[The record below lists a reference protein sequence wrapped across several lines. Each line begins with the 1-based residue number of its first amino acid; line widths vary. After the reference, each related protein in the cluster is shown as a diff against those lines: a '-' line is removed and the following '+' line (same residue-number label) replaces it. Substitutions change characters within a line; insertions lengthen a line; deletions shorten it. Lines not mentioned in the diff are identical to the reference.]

1 MVFTKCGSTPIRKE
15 TDMSHIALN
24 QNLRLTD
31 ALERDILESTLN
43 TQPAAH
49 PINAIKRAIRAVAHG
64 VGAFFQLHRRSARD
78 TMSRAQQQSGR
89 FTGTQ

>member
-1 MVFTKCGSTPIRKE
+1 MT
-15 TDMSHIALN
+15 HIALN

-31 ALERDILESTLN
+31 ALERDILENTLN

-49 PINAIKRAIRAVAHG
+49 PVNAIRRAARAVAHG
-64 VGAFFQLHRRSARD
+64 IGAFFSFIEEVQD

-89 FTGTQ
+89 FSGTQW

>member
-1 MVFTKCGSTPIRKE
+1 MT
-15 TDMSHIALN
+15 HIALN

-31 ALERDILESTLN
+31 ALERDILENTLN

-49 PINAIKRAIRAVAHG
+49 PVNAIKRAARAVAHG
-64 VGAFFQLHRRSARD
+64 IGAFFSFIEEVQD

-89 FTGTQ
+89 FSGTQW

>member
-1 MVFTKCGSTPIRKE
+1 
-15 TDMSHIALN
+15 MSHIALN

-31 ALERDILESTLN
+31 ALERDILENTLN

-49 PINAIKRAIRAVAHG
+49 PLNAVKRAARAVAHG
-64 VGAFFQLHRRSARD
+64 VGAFFNFIEEVQD

-89 FTGTQ
+89 ITGTHW